1 MNFDKIKIKDK
12 YIGKCIKKGDILI
25 QLTEFL
31 TPKEKSIIY
40 NTISKNLF
48 EEINEENKE
57 VKTITLDN
65 VVKLPKN
72 KKVKNN
78 DK

>member
-1 MNFDKIKIKDK
+1 MNFEKMKIKDK
-12 YIGKCIKKGDILI
+12 YIGKFIKKGDNLI
-25 QLTEFL
+25 ELTEFL

-48 EEINEENKE
+48 EEIKEEKE
-57 VKTITLDN
+57 IKTITLDN

-72 KKVKNN
+72 KKLKNN